1 MNMGRCCWPLA
12 ALLLLP
18 HAAAQLSPPVSTTLS
33 SATPQTA
40 LLLDGQ
46 RLSLNV
52 AFRPGDPSG
61 PAYPPLGA
69 FSKTNPAYYAVH
81 GNGGPLRLTVSTV
94 LKSAALVLR
103 AQSVPPLR
111 GPALPTDRVEYS
123 VNGGPWQRTGAVQVV
138 ALLPASGQATYDI
151 TLRLRLEGDEP
162 AGERALVLSW
172 MVEPQTLQPQ
182 TPAPQSQGAR

>member
-1 MNMGRCCWPLA
+1 MTRSLWTLA
-12 ALLLLP
+12 ALLVLLP
-18 HAAAQLSPPVSTTLS
+18 PAAAQLSPPASTTLS
-33 SATPQTA
+33 TATPQTA

-81 GNGGPLRLTVSTV
+81 GNAGPLRLTVSTV
-94 LKSAALVLR
+94 LKRAALVLS

-111 GPALPTDRVEYS
+111 GPTLPTDRVEYS

-162 AGERALVLSW
+162 AGERGLVLSW
-172 MVEPQTLQPQ
+172 TVEPQSLGAQSLG
-182 TPAPQSQGAR
+182 TPAQGAQ